1 MNILFLT
8 DNFPPEVNAP
18 ASRTYEH
25 AVRWVAAG
33 AKVTVITGAPN
44 FPQGKVYSGYRN
56 RLFGKENING
66 IEVIRVWTFITAN
79 EGFIKRSIDY
89 LSFAFSAF
97 IAGLFCKADVIVATS
112 PQFFTTFAGSA
123 LGFLRRKPWIFEL
136 RDLWPESL
144 VAVGATHNSTL
155 ISLLERIEMR
165 LYRHSARVIAVT
177 PSFKA
182 NLVARGIPPEKV
194 EVVTNGA
201 DLTLWQPRPID
212 EDIRTELKLAGKF
225 VVGYIGTHG
234 MAHALDFIV
243 RAAAKVQ
250 DPRLHFLFIGDG
262 AEKASIVELAGS
274 LGLTNVSFLPS
285 IPKQDVPRYLASTDV
300 ALVPL
305 RRSDTFKTV
314 IPSKIFEAAAMNKP
328 ILLGVEGQAEEIV
341 REFNAGPPFAP
352 EDEADFLDKLHQ
364 LATDTETYRAYQA
377 GCANLAIAYDRN
389 RLADKMLNII
399 SYTAK
404 NHRRDRKFFERK
416 VNCTC
421 EGDKRV

>member
-44 FPQGKVYSGYRN
+44 FPQGKVYAGYRN

-66 IEVIRVWTFITAN
+66 IQVIRVWTFVTAN

-89 LSFAFSAF
+89 LSFAVSAF
-97 IAGLFCKADVIVATS
+97 IAGLFCRADVIVATS
-112 PQFFTTFAGSA
+112 PQFFTTFAGAA
-123 LGFLRRKPWIFEL
+123 LGFLKRKPWIFEL

-144 VAVGATHNSTL
+144 VAVGATHNSAL
-155 ISLLERIEMR
+155 ISLLERIELN
-165 LYRHSARVIAVT
+165 LYRHSSRVVAVT

-182 NLVARGIPPEKV
+182 NLVARGIPAEKI

-201 DLTLWQPRPID
+201 DLTLWQPCPID
-212 EDIRTELKLAGKF
+212 EDIRTELGLTGKF
-225 VVGYIGTHG
+225 IVGYIGTHG

-243 RAAAKVQ
+243 RAAASVQ
-250 DPRLHFLFIGDG
+250 NTRLHFLFIGDG
-262 AEKASIVELAGS
+262 AEKASIVELTRS
-274 LGLTNVSFLPS
+274 LELKNVSFVPS

-305 RRSDTFKTV
+305 RRSNTFKTV

-328 ILLGVEGQAEEIV
+328 ILLGVEGQAEEII
-341 REFNAGPPFAP
+341 REFNAG
-352 EDEADFLDKLHQ
+352 
-364 LATDTETYRAYQA
+364 
-377 GCANLAIAYDRN
+377 
-389 RLADKMLNII
+389 I
-399 SYTAK
+399 S
-404 NHRRDRKFFERK
+404 F
-416 VNCTC
+416 VP
-421 EGDKRV
+421 